1 MGTLSVREREVV
13 EGLAR
18 GQSTKEIAFA
28 LGIADVTVRVL
39 IRRAV
44 AKLGVASR
52 SGLLAHSEVS
62 RSREGAAPAPANDA
76 ATTDAATTD
85 ADATIAVSVRVNNL

>member
-18 GQSTKEIAFA
+18 GQSTKEIAYA

-44 AKLGVASR
+44 AKLGVTSR
-52 SGLLAHSEVS
+52 TTLLAHSEVS
-62 RSREGAAPAPANDA
+62 RLREAVAPAPANDA
-76 ATTDAATTD
+76 VDTGAPLALSAAR
-85 ADATIAVSVRVNNL
+85 INNL